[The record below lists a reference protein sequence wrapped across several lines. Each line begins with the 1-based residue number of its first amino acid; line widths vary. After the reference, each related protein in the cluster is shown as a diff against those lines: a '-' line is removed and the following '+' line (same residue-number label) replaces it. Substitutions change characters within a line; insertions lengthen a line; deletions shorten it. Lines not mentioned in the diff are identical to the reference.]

1 MACDESE
8 GAALG
13 LVRPLPLMTPENE
26 FFWRSGS
33 DGRLR
38 FKRCRTCGRYQHPP
52 RPRCDACLGDDI
64 YVDPVSGRGT
74 LATYTVNHQAW
85 LPDFPPPYLIAIVE
99 LEEQSGLR
107 LTTNI
112 VKCDEADLSIGM
124 PLRVVFELCEDVY
137 LPLFE
142 PVR

>member
-1 MACDESE
+1 MKSE
-8 GAALG
+8 ASDRSP
-13 LVRPLPLMTPENE
+13 VRPLPLVTPENE
-26 FFWRSGS
+26 FFWHSGS

-38 FKRCRTCGRYQHPP
+38 FKRCRACGRYQHPP
-52 RPRCDACLGDDI
+52 RPRCDACLSDDI

-85 LPDFPPPYLIAIVE
+85 LPDFPPPYVIAIVE

-107 LTTNI
+107 LTSNI
-112 VKCDEADLSIGM
+112 VKCDESELRIGM